1 MGGTP
6 VRKTAI
12 STALVGRYELLETL
26 GEGAFSTVYK
36 ARQWTTNQA
45 VAVKVLRI
53 AEDPRGPLH
62 GKRIARFQR
71 EVRICAQMHHPNI
84 VHLLDS
90 GQPEPGLVYSVFEFV
105 PGKDLAKVLAEEG
118 SLNPLEAQHFML
130 QVLDAL
136 ACAHASGVVHRDLKP
151 ANLIVTTTGA
161 RRNVLVADFGV
172 GALVEEA
179 RGDAGRITMT
189 NESLG
194 TPAYAAP
201 EQLRGLPLTRR
212 SDLYAWGLVFLE
224 CLTGKRA
231 VEGATVAEVM
241 AAQLSSEPI
250 PIPARIADHPLGRM
264 LRRVTE
270 KEPAA
275 RGVTAEKLLRELEAL
290 DLSDLAPSD
299 WTARPSPKSTDEAR
313 ALGSDSPEGSGERRV
328 RLIEGER
335 RQITAVCC
343 AFTAGSVKPGA
354 VELEELDEILRVQ
367 QDACV
372 QIARARGGY
381 VAGALGGALLFYFG
395 YPAAREGDAQRAAEA
410 AFAALDEMSRQ
421 SAALEARR
429 GVRAELR
436 VGMHTGMVVARE
448 LREPASAGP
457 GYVVGGTPKLA
468 CRLSLLAQP
477 GAIVVSGETYRLLRG
492 HFAFEEGG
500 EHRLDNVTAPV
511 EFYHLQQG
519 PPEGERMAPLVGRAR
534 ELETLLEWW
543 RRARDGAGQA
553 VVVCGEAGIGKSRLI
568 HELRERIRGEDH
580 TWLECRCSP
589 HAMNSPFYP
598 IIEAWMRLLWP
609 EGEARAEGSA
619 ERLEALLTTYGFD
632 LAEAMPI
639 LASLLSIPLPARW
652 APLDVSPQKL
662 RELTRHAVL
671 SFLFEMAERE
681 RLVLV
686 AEDVHWADP
695 STLELFTQLTDELA
709 SARVYA
715 IFCARPEVLSRWSPP
730 AAHHVKLERLGR
742 PEVEQLARAATAG
755 RSLPTEVLDRIA
767 ARTDGVPLFVE
778 ELVQMMIESGAL
790 VEQAGRYQLAD
801 RLSDFSIP
809 NTLRDLLMARL
820 DRLGKAKETAQ
831 VAAAI
836 GREFTFDLIRAV
848 SPLEPDELREHLDQ
862 LVASDLVHC
871 KRRLKNPVY
880 LFKHVLV
887 RDAAYESMLKRSR
900 REVHARIAAALEE
913 KFPDIPEARPELFA
927 YHLAA
932 ADQKSR
938 AIGYAQKAAMSA
950 LQRSANRE
958 AIEHATEALGWLPV
972 IEDAGERAV
981 VELELNGSLM
991 PALMATRGHAAP
1003 EPASVARRSQEILD
1017 RMGDHP
1023 LAFVASWTLLL
1034 YYHNLG
1040 YRDQPIA
1047 MAQQLLAAGERK
1059 NEPVQQAA
1067 ALIVLG
1073 ECLFLAGR
1081 FEEARTSLERALM
1094 LYDPAEHHQYAVMLG
1109 TDPQVHAQ
1117 SVLSLSL
1124 WLMGYPERSLAL
1136 GMAAL
1141 ARARELKHANTLGLA
1156 LVYVAGLRHYRREP
1170 EQVLE
1175 VSCELIDLGERMGL
1189 DPWRMMGTALVAW
1202 VERDVEAVSR
1212 CVSMFPS
1219 FQGQTALPYWS
1230 SLVAESEA
1238 AVGRLGDACARLRQ
1252 GLALAV
1258 EWREVYYVAEL
1269 HRLLGTYLLALGQG
1283 EMGEAEHHFREA
1295 IDVARGQG
1303 ARMLELRATV
1313 ELCRILQTRGQIDE
1327 ARRMLEEAHG
1337 WFTEGFETV
1346 DLKDARAL
1354 LGELSPSSQ
1363 SR

>member
-1 MGGTP
+1 MGGTHG
-6 VRKTAI
+6 RKTAI
-12 STALVGRYELLETL
+12 SAALAGRYELLETL

-53 AEDPRGPLH
+53 PEDPRAPLH
-62 GKRIARFQR
+62 DKRIARFQR
-71 EVRICAQMHHPNI
+71 EVRMCAQMHHPNI
-84 VHLLDS
+84 VHLIDS
-90 GQPEPGLVYSVFEFV
+90 GWADPGFVYSVFEFV

-161 RRNVLVADFGV
+161 RRNVLVLDFGV
-172 GALVEEA
+172 GALMEEA
-179 RGDAGRITMT
+179 RGDGGRITMT

-241 AAQLSSEPI
+241 AAQLSPAPI
-250 PIPARIADHPLGRM
+250 PIPARIADQPLGRM
-264 LRRVTE
+264 LRRVTQ
-270 KEPAA
+270 KESAA
-275 RGVTAEKLLRELEAL
+275 RSVTAEKLLRELEAL
-290 DLSDLAPSD
+290 ELGDLAQSA
-299 WTARPSPKSTDEAR
+299 WTARSSPETMDEAR
-313 ALGSDSPEGSGERRV
+313 ALGSDGPEGSGERRA

-335 RQITAVCC
+335 RQITAMCC
-343 AFTAGSVKPGA
+343 SLTVVSVKPGA
-354 VELEELDEILRVQ
+354 VELEALDRILGAQ
-367 QDACV
+367 QEACV
-372 QIARARGGY
+372 RIARARGGH
-381 VAGALGGALLFYFG
+381 VAGALGGAVLFYFG
-395 YPAAREGDAQRAAEA
+395 FPAAREDDAQRAAQA
-410 AFAALDEMSRQ
+410 AFAAMDEIRRQ
-421 SAALEARR
+421 SAALEAGR

-448 LREPASAGP
+448 LREPARTGP
-457 GYVVGGTPKLA
+457 GYVIGGTPKLA

-500 EHRLDNVTAPV
+500 EHRFDNVPAPV
-511 EFYHLQQG
+511 ELYLLQQG
-519 PPEGERMAPLVGRAR
+519 PPEGERTAPLVGRAR
-534 ELETLLEWW
+534 ELETLLERW
-543 RRARDGAGQA
+543 RQVRDGAGQA

-568 HELRERIRGEDH
+568 HEFRERIRGEAH
-580 TWLECRCSP
+580 AWLECRCTP
-589 HAMNSPFYP
+589 HTMSSPFYP
-598 IIEAWMRLLWP
+598 IIDALMRLLWP
-609 EGEARAEGSA
+609 GGEATAEGRAS
-619 ERLEALLTTYGFD
+619 RLEALLTKYGFD
-632 LAEAMPI
+632 LAEAMP
-639 LASLLSIPLPARW
+639 LFASLLSIPLPERW
-652 APLDVSPQKL
+652 APLDVSPQKA
-662 RELTRHAVL
+662 RELLRNAVL
-671 SFLFEMAERE
+671 SLLFEMAERE
-681 RLVLV
+681 PLVLV
-686 AEDVHWADP
+686 VEDVHWADP
-695 STLELFTQLTDELA
+695 STLELLTQLTGELA

-715 IFCARPEVLSRWSPP
+715 LFSARPEVVTRWSPS

-742 PEVEQLARAATAG
+742 PEVEQLAAAALAG
-755 RSLPTEVLDRIA
+755 RSLPLEVLDRIA

-778 ELVQMMIESGAL
+778 ELVQMMVESGAL
-790 VEQAGRYQLAD
+790 VEQAGRYHLAG

-836 GREFTFDLIRAV
+836 GREFTIDLLRAV
-848 SPLEPDELREHLDQ
+848 SPHEPEELYEHLEK

-932 ADQKSR
+932 ADQKPR
-938 AIGYAQKAAMSA
+938 AIGYAQKAAMAA

-972 IEDAGERAV
+972 IEDARERAV
-981 VELELNGSLM
+981 LELELNGSLM
-991 PALMATRGHAAP
+991 PALAATRGHAAP
-1003 EPASVARRSQEILD
+1003 EPAAVARRSQEILD

-1023 LAFVASWTLLL
+1023 VAFITSWTLLN

-1040 YRDQPIA
+1040 YRDQPIS

-1059 NEPVQQAA
+1059 KEPVQQAA

-1081 FEEARTSLERALM
+1081 LEEARDSLERALS
-1094 LYDPAEHHQYAVMLG
+1094 LYDPAEHHSYAVLLG
-1109 TDPQVHAQ
+1109 TDPKVHAE
-1117 SVLSLSL
+1117 SILSLSL

-1141 ARARELKHANTLGLA
+1141 ARARELNHANSLGFA

-1170 EQVLE
+1170 EQVREL
-1175 VSCELIDLGERMGL
+1175 SCELIDLGERMGL
-1189 DPWRMMGTALVAW
+1189 DPWRVMGTALIAW
-1202 VERDVEAVSR
+1202 VECDVEVASR
-1212 CVSMFPS
+1212 CLSMYRS
-1219 FQGQTALPYWS
+1219 FGGQTALPYWS

-1238 AVGRLGDACARLRQ
+1238 AVGRFGDAIARLRQ
-1252 GLALAV
+1252 DLDLATNL
-1258 EWREVYYVAEL
+1258 REFYYVAEL
-1269 HRLLGTYLLALGQG
+1269 HRLLGTNLLAQG
-1283 EMGEAEHHFREA
+1283 DGAMGEAEHHFRNA

-1313 ELCRILQTRGQIDE
+1313 DLCRILRTRGQIDE

-1346 DLKDARAL
+1346 DLKDSRAL
-1354 LGELSPSSQ
+1354 LAELCGSSPS
-1363 SR
+1363 R